1 MNLEDDLRAA
11 LRPGSAP
18 ADFAAKILRKT
29 VLRKT
34 AVPPFWRRPATMAI
48 AAALAVAAIVP
59 PAFYQYRQQQRA
71 LEARDQLMTALSIT
85 RVQLRQAKEMIRQ
98 NTRHKP

>member
-1 MNLEDDLRAA
+1 
-11 LRPGSAP
+11 
-18 ADFAAKILRKT
+18 
-29 VLRKT
+29 
-34 AVPPFWRRPATMAI
+34 MAI